1 MLLAVHGGYFFLFSP
16 VILLHFLFG
25 KEVSCITGDVHVE
38 AGVGQD
44 DFESSFWPWDSED
57 RTKVKGLWVRHQQG
71 HSSKQRV
78 SRRDS
83 DVTKNLLN
91 ICHVTGCYLHA
102 FPNREGIK
110 HKEGHVN
117 FTQGPRWWGW
127 RLRWAGELCKH
138 ESSGLTKLKQ
148 ANNLHLVTPSMY
160 SLWCH
165 NYISWRS
172 RRFSLSSH
180 PRALLLPSIYLCFFS
195 YHSLETALSK
205 VTSELQERSFG
216 GAFFSGSSSLLWFS
230 PPDSTHLSHP
240 VLPWPLRGCFFC
252 WTTSLISGFRFYHNF
267 LKDVCPNSQSYF

>member
-1 MLLAVHGGYFFLFSP
+1 MFMGDISFFFPP

-110 HKEGHVN
+110 QKEGHVN

-180 PRALLLPSIYLCFFS
+180 PRALLLPSIYLCFL
-195 YHSLETALSK
+195 SLFGNCSLQGHQWIPGKKLRRCLLLRLLFFAVILPTPLYPPPTPCPSLTFARLFLLLNYVLSFR
-205 VTSELQERSFG
+205 LQI
-216 GAFFSGSSSLLWFS
+216 
-230 PPDSTHLSHP
+230 LS
-240 VLPWPLRGCFFC
+240 
-252 WTTSLISGFRFYHNF
+252 
-267 LKDVCPNSQSYF
+267 